1 MRVKNPN
8 IPKIITISFF
18 ILQYMITKIHA
29 SQYTM
34 NQMQLL
40 GPAHFSGLPE
50 KDPPIEEE
58 VIRFGKYFR
67 QEELNEEDIAD
78 FTFDEYRNEINK
90 IEREIANY
98 AKILLEFINQ
108 IKQFDDEIE
117 EIIKEKNKIVCIK
130 ADNIFKF
137 ELNFNGILD
146 CIYLIVNDDQT
157 LDNQIKEKQREKA
170 ALLMKKAW
178 YKKNIIQSQK
188 NRNELNFLFAAF
200 YKKLKIA
207 FTFDPDIRELST
219 LTDKDISLLKNEGI
233 DIDFNL

>member
-1 MRVKNPN
+1 
-8 IPKIITISFF
+8 
-18 ILQYMITKIHA
+18 
-29 SQYTM
+29 
-34 NQMQLL
+34 
-40 GPAHFSGLPE
+40 
-50 KDPPIEEE
+50 
-58 VIRFGKYFR
+58 
-67 QEELNEEDIAD
+67 
-78 FTFDEYRNEINK
+78 
-90 IEREIANY
+90 
-98 AKILLEFINQ
+98 
-108 IKQFDDEIE
+108 
-117 EIIKEKNKIVCIK
+117 
-130 ADNIFKF
+130 
-137 ELNFNGILD
+137 
-146 CIYLIVNDDQT
+146 LIVNDDQT